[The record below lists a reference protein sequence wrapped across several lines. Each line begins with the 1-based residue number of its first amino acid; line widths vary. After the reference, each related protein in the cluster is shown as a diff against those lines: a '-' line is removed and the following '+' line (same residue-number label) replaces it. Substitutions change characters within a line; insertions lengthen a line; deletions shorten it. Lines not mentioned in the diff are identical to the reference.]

1 MLKQY
6 IEVENYL
13 IKNDIIANIDE
24 YSKKLPEKKVKFI
37 KKQIEDKNSPF
48 NAYLSNI
55 IESNNINELENIGHI
70 LNVSGFKLS
79 FKVQNLNTD
88 NIDIIKT
95 YIKYSDHKT
104 CSNKV
109 KLIKA
114 IINCEDEEGIDILL
128 ESNFITN
135 KNLDKFINFAI
146 NSGKYKIV
154 PKLMERKKL

>member
-13 IKNDIIANIDE
+13 IKNNIIANIDE

-79 FKVQNLNTD
+79 FKVQTLNTD

-95 YIKYSDHKT
+95 
-104 CSNKV
+104 
-109 KLIKA
+109 
-114 IINCEDEEGIDILL
+114 
-128 ESNFITN
+128 
-135 KNLDKFINFAI
+135 
-146 NSGKYKIV
+146 
-154 PKLMERKKL
+154 